1 MEPPISSLFP
11 LCAVPCAPADVP
23 ADAAP
28 AAGMKMGPAVA
39 ACRAKDEA
47 MLPGL
52 GVILGCSLGFAIGYI
67 YIYMCVC
74 VDVVIYIYI
83 LTVCR

>member
-1 MEPPISSLFP
+1 
-11 LCAVPCAPADVP
+11 
-23 ADAAP
+23 
-28 AAGMKMGPAVA
+28 MKMGPAVA

-67 YIYMCVC
+67 SIYVC
-74 VDVVIYIYI
+74 VDVVIYIY
-83 LTVCR
+83 TY